1 MATEEEVVVVEKVVM
16 GIMEQALQ
24 LVVVQVERDLK
35 EVKEELVVMGEV
47 DQMFLVKVEMVDK
60 GEQAARVEMEEL
72 EGTELPQAV

>member
-1 MATEEEVVVVEKVVM
+1 MVVVEKVVM